1 MSKSNVKHPHFSQIK
16 IYRLQDIYPEIEDQL
31 LKAHFIPPEPGQWS
45 RSGFI
50 PINPEILGDRYQITI
65 DKISYMRLQ
74 TEQKILTEAM
84 IKDLI
89 VENLLSRSSI
99 TGLSSKTDTYNTL
112 SKEKKAQLKERVII
126 KHLPDAFSET
136 FITEGVMDIQSKLLF
151 VNTANASRADMFVN
165 SLRNAVSD
173 LGEFHAFRPTTVVP
187 LHEFMRDVVLN
198 GQSED
203 EKFEVGFSCV
213 ICEDSK
219 NGQVIRISNGDV
231 SSGQVVQH
239 LNARMKVTQ
248 LNMVWKDL
256 VEFTLTEDFDLKS
269 IKFRDNPGKDVSWDS
284 VLYDRSIFLSL
295 LIEDIVA
302 LSGGWK
308 QL

>member
-1 MSKSNVKHPHFSQIK
+1 
-16 IYRLQDIYPEIEDQL
+16 
-31 LKAHFIPPEPGQWS
+31 
-45 RSGFI
+45 
-50 PINPEILGDRYQITI
+50 
-65 DKISYMRLQ
+65 MRLQ

-89 VENLLSRSSI
+89 VENLISRSSI
-99 TGLSSKTDTYNTL
+99 TGLSSKTDTYNIL

-269 IKFRDNPGKDVSWDS
+269 IKFRDNPGKDVPWDS

>member
-1 MSKSNVKHPHFSQIK
+1 MSKSKVKHPHFSQVK
-16 IYRLQDIYPEIEDQL
+16 LYRLRNIYPEIEDQL
-31 LKAHFIPPEPGQWS
+31 LKAHFKPPEPNQRT

-84 IKDLI
+84 IKDLM
-89 VENLLSRSSI
+89 VENLLSRSPI
-99 TGLSSKTDTYNTL
+99 TGLSSKTDTYASL
-112 SKEKKAQLKERVII
+112 SKEEKILLKDQII
-126 KHLPDAFSET
+126 TEYLPKAFSET
-136 FITEGVMDIQSKLLF
+136 FITEGVIDTQNKLLLI
-151 VNTANASRADMFVN
+151 NTTNSSRADTFVN

-173 LGEFHAFRPTTVVP
+173 LGEFWASTPATVVP
-187 LHEFMRDVVLN
+187 LHEFMREVVRN

-203 EKFEVGFSCV
+203 EKFEVGSSCV

-219 NGQVIRISNGDV
+219 KGQVIRISNGDI

-239 LNARMKVTQ
+239 LNAGVKVTQ

-256 VEFTLTEDFDLKS
+256 VEFTLTEDFNLKS
-269 IKFRDNPGKDVSWDS
+269 IKFLDNPEKDTPWDN
-284 VLYDRSIFLSL
+284 VLYGRSVFLSS
-295 LIEDIVA
+295 LINDIVE

-308 QL
+308 

>member
-1 MSKSNVKHPHFSQIK
+1 MSKSKVKHPHFSQVK
-16 IYRLQDIYPEIEDQL
+16 LYRLRNVYPEIEDQL
-31 LKAHFIPPEPGQWS
+31 LKAHFRPPEPNQRS

-99 TGLSSKTDTYNTL
+99 TGLSSKTDTYNIL

-126 KHLPDAFSET
+126 KYLPDAFSET
-136 FITEGVMDIQSKLLF
+136 FITEGVIDTQNKLLLI
-151 VNTANASRADMFVN
+151 NTTNSSRADTFVN

-173 LGEFHAFRPTTVVP
+173 LGEFWASTPATVVP
-187 LHEFMRDVVLN
+187 LHEFMREVVRN

-203 EKFEVGFSCV
+203 EKFEVGSSCV

-219 NGQVIRISNGDV
+219 KGQVIRISNGDI

-239 LNARMKVTQ
+239 LNAGVKVTQ

-256 VEFTLTEDFDLKS
+256 VEFTLTEDFNLKS
-269 IKFRDNPGKDVSWDS
+269 IKFLDNPEKDTPWDN
-284 VLYDRSIFLSL
+284 VLYNRSVFLSS
-295 LIEDIVA
+295 LINDIVE

-308 QL
+308 

>member
-16 IYRLQDIYPEIEDQL
+16 VFRLQNIYPEIEDQL

-84 IKDLI
+84 IKDLM

-112 SKEKKAQLKERVII
+112 SKEEKAHLKEQVII
-126 KHLPDAFSET
+126 QHLPDAFSET

-151 VNTANASRADMFVN
+151 VNTANASRADTFVN

-187 LHEFMRDVVLN
+187 LHEFMRDVDL
-198 GQSED
+198 D
-203 EKFEVGFSCV
+203 EAVQAFKYDGYEFIDGCVFYFS
-213 ICEDSK
+213 
-219 NGQVIRISNGDV
+219 
-231 SSGQVVQH
+231 
-239 LNARMKVTQ
+239 
-248 LNMVWKDL
+248 
-256 VEFTLTEDFDLKS
+256 
-269 IKFRDNPGKDVSWDS
+269 
-284 VLYDRSIFLSL
+284 
-295 LIEDIVA
+295 
-302 LSGGWK
+302 
-308 QL
+308 